1 MKREFSFDGAAYSDN
16 KAEFK
21 KLLRSHGLKWK
32 GSLGDFVWIG
42 EGDKVV
48 ARFERD
54 AERDVTIS
62 ATLTWSGKK
71 KTAFLMELE
80 NWAKEVGAEKADV
93 TGKNKG
99 ADKKIKKELEFWDEL
114 HKPDKE
120 RLRAEGRPGSW
131 IEKDMKEWRKKK
143 RQKKKELVER
153 YG

>member
-16 KAEFK
+16 KAGFK
-21 KLLRSHGLKWK
+21 KLLRGHGLKWK
-32 GSLGDFVWIG
+32 GSLDDFVWIG
-42 EGDKVV
+42 KSDKVV
-48 ARFERD
+48 AEFERD

-80 NWAKEVGAEKADV
+80 NWAKEVGAEKAIV
-93 TGKNKG
+93 TGKDES

-120 RLRAEGRPGSW
+120 RLRAEGRPESW
-131 IEKDMKEWRKKK
+131 IEKDVKEWRKKK
-143 RQKKKELVER
+143 RQKKKELVDR
-153 YG
+153 YR